1 MAHVLFIVLSVWVIF
16 SSEISFAQVI
26 PEGFIEY
33 KIKEGDVLEKIA
45 PHEHWNLIRK
55 VNRID
60 DRHLIIGKKILLSKY
75 GESMQFT
82 DGILPYPI
90 KLHINSPGG
99 EAYSS
104 LALYDFIKNFDIP
117 IVGVVEGM
125 AASGASLVLCGC
137 HFKTM
142 TENSVILAHEVR
154 SVKGLTKYTE
164 EKDAFAN
171 DNELM
176 DKLKK
181 IYLAETKVSKKDIDD
196 ILSHDR
202 YWDAD
207 KCLKIGFIDAIIG
220 REEKKVTHKKTTKKS
235 KTSKNNPS
243 IEKQESVES
252 KDDSSIEKPEK
263 PESISI
269 KNSD

>member
-1 MAHVLFIVLSVWVIF
+1 MEKKVNKFLMSCAN
-16 SSEISFAQVI
+16 ED
-26 PEGFIEY
+26 
-33 KIKEGDVLEKIA
+33 EGDDDEIMDLLMQRRNIFASDNDVYMFDEIDPQSQLLLEKA
-45 PHEHWNLIRK
+45 L
-55 VNRID
+55 
-60 DRHLIIGKKILLSKY
+60 LGAKKFLLSKY

-252 KDDSSIEKPEK
+252 KDDSSIEKPE
-263 PESISI
+263 SISI

>member
-1 MAHVLFIVLSVWVIF
+1 MEKKVNKFLMSCAN
-16 SSEISFAQVI
+16 ED
-26 PEGFIEY
+26 
-33 KIKEGDVLEKIA
+33 EGDDDEIMDLLMQRRNIFASDNDVYMFDEIDPQSQLLLEKA
-45 PHEHWNLIRK
+45 L
-55 VNRID
+55 
-60 DRHLIIGKKILLSKY
+60 LGAKKFLLSKY